1 MDRDLLIRKN
11 NLEVNKVAAKCLRI
25 TILFL
30 ISLGMFSV
38 TDYYNYDTPSVII
51 TFAGSIIL
59 LLIPSVL
66 VNVMHL
72 EKQWIK
78 YYVIMCILSVVF
90 LLSTFISY
98 NFIVLVILPLLIATL
113 YCDRKLIVAT
123 TLIDCICVFIT
134 MVLRY
139 YVLAG
144 EVCVEYVSFS
154 EALIYGVFLRI
165 VLVLVTTLFAY
176 YIVDRNMVMLNKTM
190 PQTMIW
196 FIARK
201 S

>member
-1 MDRDLLIRKN
+1 MDGWKGHFYRRSVIYWESVQRRQERSSGGYMDRDLLIRKN

-51 TFAGSIIL
+51 TFAGSILL

-66 VNVMHL
+66 VNIMHL
-72 EKQWIK
+72 EKLWIK

-98 NFIVLVILPLLIATL
+98 NFIINLSIFTHIFF
-113 YCDRKLIVAT
+113 KKNN
-123 TLIDCICVFIT
+123 
-134 MVLRY
+134 
-139 YVLAG
+139 
-144 EVCVEYVSFS
+144 VCNIE
-154 EALIYGVFLRI
+154 II
-165 VLVLVTTLFAY
+165 
-176 YIVDRNMVMLNKTM
+176 I
-190 PQTMIW
+190 
-196 FIARK
+196 
-201 S
+201 